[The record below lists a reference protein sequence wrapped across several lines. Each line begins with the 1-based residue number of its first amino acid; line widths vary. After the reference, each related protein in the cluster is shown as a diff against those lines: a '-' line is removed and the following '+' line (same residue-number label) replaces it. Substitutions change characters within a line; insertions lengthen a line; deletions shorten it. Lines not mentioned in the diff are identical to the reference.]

1 MAQQVN
7 TPQLAASQQRPMV
20 IDFEDLG
27 TGGPGGGD
35 GPIVRVF
42 DQYQTVGVRFNGAAA
57 LDYSKGVLAIPGFA
71 HSGTVAIEACYGQEF
86 CAEPIE
92 VRFLTAPQR
101 RVKVWVGYSESH
113 REDLIVTLIGFDHDN
128 NAVAHASGVLPAS
141 AAPQPIRTPLEISTD
156 DAVIVRATIGFDPP
170 TSFTNNLAVDDIEFD
185 VVGPPPPCTS
195 SAPPVL
201 IWTNPADGTVVQRNA
216 FLLDGAV
223 STGARLESVV
233 LKAVARSGAV
243 RVADVWPGLDGG
255 TLGPTEIDGLLF
267 PGTNTLLLEATDCA
281 GTTQLSRVIT
291 HTPVPT
297 DVRFVLL
304 GMDVL
309 QDGVLIPSDGV
320 LIAGRPT
327 LVRVYLRVT
336 GSVSAVTN
344 VGGALAGY
352 RAGVPPAQL
361 NELQG
366 PLPPGR
372 LPARNTIT
380 VDGSTDLQAKRG
392 NPAAA
397 LVFDLPRDWVTPG
410 LLHLVVGPLSVEG
423 ADTDIP
429 CEGCDNTDARG
440 NPIFL
445 WFRDAW
451 PLLETTYLNP
461 SRPTTS
467 TTWNADLVEGR
478 TFYDN
483 TVIGKT
489 IVSAI
494 FETPEPTP
502 HFEWVPVLDH
512 DDGDLTVVGA
522 SGTAIRPTLSDE
534 DVPFT
539 HPFGFDWEFFVAPD
553 PPYWQ
558 LLAPS
563 NTGPDREYVAAT
575 QDAVRRGLLQPGV
588 GVLGVEI
595 DQDLIPVPFRL
606 HDGDRV
612 AVFGRWIVDAG
623 HEDFHTEIH
632 PPLLIAN
639 ARRLVTPP
647 ESNGG
652 VPYTASWLISRPFFV
667 GQVFPEGGLVRHLM
681 VELLRAA
688 GWTCP
693 WYWPPFVPCT
703 TRFEAHPP
711 VRRVPFRG
719 RQEMSY
725 LVRPPEPRRFASDE
739 LLVSG
744 HFTVR
749 PGVRVALSPAG
760 SDAVLVT
767 VVMEESAYQPPPLPR
782 RSDLSVSEGDLPDD
796 VQAAFRAM
804 VAAILALAGFA
815 QAAWFS
821 VVLGRGIL
829 TDRYAAPQAIS
840 AADTQNVLRD
850 VPVSALAGRVATA
863 TGTDQPF
870 PVYGWLTL
878 RWA

>member
-1 MAQQVN
+1 MTQQVN
-7 TPQLAASQQRPMV
+7 TRQVAAPEQRSVV
-20 IDFEDLG
+20 IDSEDLT
-27 TGGPGGGD
+27 TGGRGGSD
-35 GPIVRVF
+35 EPVARVF
-42 DQYQTVGVRFNGAAA
+42 DQYQTVGVRFNGVAA

-71 HSGTVAIEACYGQEF
+71 HSGTIAIEACYGQEF
-86 CAEPIE
+86 CAEPVE

-101 RVKVWVGYSESH
+101 RVKVWVGYSEPH
-113 REDLIVTLIGFDHDN
+113 REDLTVVLTGFDHDN
-128 NAVAHASGVLPAS
+128 NPVGRASGVLPAS
-141 AAPQPIRTPLEISTD
+141 ATPQPIRTPLEINAD
-156 DAVIVRATIGFDPP
+156 DTVIARATIGFDPP
-170 TSFTNNLAVDDIEFD
+170 TSYTNNLAVDDIEFD
-185 VVGPPPPCTS
+185 LVGPPPPCPS
-195 SAPPVL
+195 SAPPVVV
-201 IWTNPADGTVVQRNA
+201 WTSPADGAVVQRNA

-223 STGARLESVV
+223 STGARLESAV
-233 LKAVARSGAV
+233 LKAVARSGGT

-267 PGTNTLLLEATDCA
+267 LGTNTLLLEATDCA
-281 GTTQLSRVIT
+281 GITRLSRVIT
-291 HTPVPT
+291 HTPLPS
-297 DVRFVLL
+297 DVQFVLL
-304 GMDVL
+304 GMDVF
-309 QDGVLIPSDGV
+309 QDGALIPNNGV

-327 LVRVYLRVT
+327 MVRVYLRVT

-352 RAGVPPAQL
+352 RAGVPPARL
-361 NELQG
+361 SELQG
-366 PLPPGR
+366 PLAPGR
-372 LPARNTIT
+372 LLARNTIT
-380 VDGSTDLQAKRG
+380 VDGSTDLEAKRH

-397 LVFDLPRDWVTPG
+397 LVFNLPRDWVTPG
-410 LLHLVVGPLSVEG
+410 LLHLSVGPLSIEG
-423 ADTDIP
+423 ADTNVP
-429 CEGCDNTDARG
+429 CEGCDNTDAHG
-440 NPIFL
+440 NPNFL
-445 WFRDAW
+445 WFREAW
-451 PLLETTYLNP
+451 PILETTYLNP
-461 SRPTTS
+461 ARATTS
-467 TTWNADLVEGR
+467 PTWNSDLVGGR
-478 TFYDN
+478 TFRDD
-483 TVIGKT
+483 TVIADD

-494 FETPEPTP
+494 FESPEPTP
-502 HFEWVPVLDH
+502 HFEWIPVLDSG
-512 DDGDLTVVGA
+512 DGDSTVVGA
-522 SGTAIRPTLSDE
+522 SGTAIRPILSGE

-563 NTGPDREYVAAT
+563 NTGPDQEYAAAT
-575 QDAVRRGLLQPGV
+575 QDAVGRGLLQPGV

-595 DQDLIPVPFRL
+595 DQDLIPMPFRL

-639 ARRLVTPP
+639 ARVLVTPP
-647 ESNGG
+647 ESDGG

-667 GQVFPEGGLVRHLM
+667 GQVFAEGGLFRHLM

-693 WYWPPFVPCT
+693 WYWPPFLPCT

-711 VRRVPFRG
+711 VRRVPFLG

-725 LVRPPEPRRFASDE
+725 LVRPPEPRPSASAD

-749 PGVRVALSPAG
+749 PGVRVELSPAG

-782 RSDLSVSEGDLPDD
+782 RSDLSVSEGDLPAD
-796 VQAAFRAM
+796 VQAGFRAL
-804 VAAILALAGFA
+804 VAAILGLAGFA
-815 QAAWFS
+815 HAAWFS

-829 TDRYAAPQAIS
+829 TDRYAAPRAIS

-850 VPVSALAGRVATA
+850 VPAGALAGRRATA
-863 TGTDQPF
+863 IGTDQPF